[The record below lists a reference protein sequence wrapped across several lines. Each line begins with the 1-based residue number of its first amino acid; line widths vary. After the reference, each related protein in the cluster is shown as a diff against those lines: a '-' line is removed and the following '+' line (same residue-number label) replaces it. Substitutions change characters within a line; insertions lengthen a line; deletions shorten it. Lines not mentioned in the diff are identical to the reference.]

1 MTSTADV
8 SIIVPCYNAARF
20 LPDTIRSVLDQE
32 GVDIQ
37 LILVDD
43 GSTDETPTIIAEV
56 AKRDKRVLSLTI
68 TNSGVS
74 AARNVGIKHARGEF
88 LGFLDADD
96 LLVSGSMLSQ
106 CAFLRAHPEY
116 GAVAGSFERIDEAG
130 RVISRELQSG
140 DAIESRRMLLGNCV
154 HTSSVLMRHDV
165 VQKLKGMDTALIV
178 AEDWDFFSRMILDG
192 VVIGCQKRVVSQYRI
207 VTNSLSSNPSRMTEC
222 CLRVMEK
229 TFASPQLKQEWK
241 EYRKEA
247 EIRVRRNG
255 ASRALAVGQF
265 EEARTQFSALQQLDK
280 ALFEQKFLEMA
291 KSISAW
297 LALAGGKI
305 DQQFL
310 AGLKGALPV
319 ALDQSVLHRHIAY
332 GMERHKVMVKK
343 RMAGFAAA
351 LPHGAMLF
359 LKFPGLAMHDLFL
372 FLSRASR

>member
-20 LPDTIRSVLDQE
+20 LRDTIRSVLDQE

-43 GSTDETPTIIAEV
+43 GSTDATSAIIAE
-56 AKRDKRVLSLTI
+56 AAHDKRVLSLTI
-68 TNSGVS
+68 ANSGVS
-74 AARNVGIKHARGEF
+74 AARNVGIKHAHGNF
-88 LGFLDADD
+88 IGFLDADD

-116 GAVAGSFERIDEAG
+116 GAVAGSFERIDETG
-130 RVISRELQSG
+130 RVISRELQSA
-140 DAIESRRMLLGNCV
+140 DAIEPRRMLLGNCV
-154 HTSSVLMRHDV
+154 HTSSVLMRRDV
-165 VQKLKGMDTALIV
+165 VQKLEGMDTALIV
-178 AEDWDFFSRMILDG
+178 AEDWDYFSRMILDG
-192 VVIGCQKRVVSQYRI
+192 VRIGCQKRVVSQYRV
-207 VTNSLSSNPSRMTEC
+207 VTNSLSSNPSRMTEG

-247 EIRVRRNG
+247 EIRIRRNG
-255 ASRALAVGQF
+255 ASRALAMGQF
-265 EEARTQFSALQQLDK
+265 EEARTQFAALQQLDK
-280 ALFEQKFLEMA
+280 ALFEQKFPEMA

-319 ALDQSVLHRHIAY
+319 ALDQAVLHRHISY

-372 FLSRASR
+372 FSSRASS